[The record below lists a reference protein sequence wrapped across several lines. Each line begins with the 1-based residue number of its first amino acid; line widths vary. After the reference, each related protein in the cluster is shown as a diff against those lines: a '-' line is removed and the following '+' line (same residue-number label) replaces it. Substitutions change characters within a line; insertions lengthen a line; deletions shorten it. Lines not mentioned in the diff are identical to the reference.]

1 VGRKTENIN
10 ITLTGVNKMY
20 FLCES
25 LCSLWFLFF
34 TTEGTEERRGIVF
47 SQPAHSIAPLSK
59 VRLYF
64 DRLWNQPLSSMLMIL
79 AEIENVIS
87 SCENRKVMTIYK
99 KKV

>member
-1 VGRKTENIN
+1 MQKIN
-10 ITLTGVNKMY
+10 ITLMGVNKMY

-34 TTEGTEERRGIVF
+34 TTKGTEERRGIVF
-47 SQPAHSIAPLSK
+47 SQPVHSIVTLSK
-59 VRLYF
+59 MGLYF

-79 AEIENVIS
+79 PEIENVIS